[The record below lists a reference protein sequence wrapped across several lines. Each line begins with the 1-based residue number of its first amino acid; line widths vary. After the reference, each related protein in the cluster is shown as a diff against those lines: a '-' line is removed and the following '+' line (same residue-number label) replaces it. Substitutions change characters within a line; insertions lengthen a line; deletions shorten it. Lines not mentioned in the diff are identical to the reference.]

1 MKSLLGCLSLPHIQ
15 TVVSALLRDGKI
27 LLHSRNVMSP
37 APTHPKKYQLTLC
50 STALLALLCPV
61 HYTLTFIPL
70 LPAQLMDYIEVAADT
85 PTHPQAPTPY
95 LIGIYSNTFALHATD
110 LDSVLIAH
118 LDFDKVGPPLPLT
131 HSSPS
136 PRETPPC
143 PFPSLSSTRSLCP
156 RRWTVAPSRRI
167 TRRPPVHDRPPQL
180 QGRHLLRLLHHRR
193 TRPPRPAPAAGAQ
206 TARLCTARLRRRARR
221 SDVY

>member
-118 LDFDKVGPPLPLT
+118 LDFDKVGPPTPSYSQLTVPAGNAPMPISLPLLD
-131 HSSPS
+131 SLALSAPLDCSPLTS
-136 PRETPPC
+136 
-143 PFPSLSSTRSLCP
+143 
-156 RRWTVAPSRRI
+156 
-167 TRRPPVHDRPPQL
+167 
-180 QGRHLLRLLHHRR
+180 HH
-193 TRPPRPAPAAGAQ
+193 P
-206 TARLCTARLRRRARR
+206 
-221 SDVY
+221 